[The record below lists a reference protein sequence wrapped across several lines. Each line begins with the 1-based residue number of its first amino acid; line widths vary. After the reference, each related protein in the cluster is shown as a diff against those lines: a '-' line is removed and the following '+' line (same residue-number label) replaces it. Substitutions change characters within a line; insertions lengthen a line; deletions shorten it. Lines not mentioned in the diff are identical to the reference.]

1 MPSPTNP
8 RQHFDEDKLNELA
21 ETIRKSGVYQAI
33 LARPEDNT
41 LEIVFGERR
50 YRASL
55 IAGKETI
62 PALIREM
69 NDAEV
74 LEAQLVEL
82 STVVKRFLSA
92 FAVLHVVE
100 ISTTRKSTAYRGH
113 YARSKSRTHGDRIV
127 GAVLLSGTL
136 GGTRDKVKDR
146 LEECISLKSSIQT

>member
-1 MPSPTNP
+1 MQTQTIATSAVPQEVPLSALVPSPTNP

-33 LARPEDNT
+33 LARPKDNT

-82 STVVKRFLSA
+82 S
-92 FAVLHVVE
+92 
-100 ISTTRKSTAYRGH
+100 
-113 YARSKSRTHGDRIV
+113 IV
-127 GAVLLSGTL
+127 GKSFL
-136 GGTRDKVKDR
+136 
-146 LEECISLKSSIQT
+146 CIHAGRYVVYM